1 MLERLG
7 NVLYWLGAGFGA
19 ILLVVA
25 AFIAVTVKSNNAD
38 YVGAAMLA
46 VAGAISWLI
55 ARALCY
61 ILAAR

>member
-7 NVLYWLGAGFGA
+7 HFLYRLGAGFGA

-38 YVGAAMLA
+38 YVGAGMLG
-46 VAGAISWLI
+46 VAGPISWLI
-55 ARALCY
+55 G
-61 ILAAR
+61 